1 MIITRTAFRIPL
13 AGGGTDLD
21 FYYKNNGGK
30 LISSTF
36 NQFVFVLLAERPID
50 DKILIQTT
58 TTQFSNNI
66 NKVKH
71 EIIRE
76 VLKYFKIKKKI
87 QISTFSTLP
96 TSSGLGS
103 SSALIVGLIKAISI
117 FKRQRISKNKIAKI
131 AFLIE
136 RKILKYTGGWQDQ
149 IIASYGG
156 VQEIKINKNGN
167 FNSQPIEIKKNII
180 DYLEKKFLLVFT
192 RELRNSSKVISSQ
205 KINLKNT
212 IKVYDSIKSLV
223 PKMKKSLQNGDYQKI
238 GEIFHHHWQLKKKLS
253 KEISNTKIDK
263 MYLDLLK
270 DNSFIGGKLIGAGGG
285 GFFLMVSSNLKKS
298 ILYLR
303 KKKLN
308 YTKFKFTFGGTQ
320 IESSY

>member
-21 FYYKNNGGK
+21 FYFKKKGGE

-58 TTQFSNNI
+58 TAQFSNSI

-117 FKRQRISKNKIAKI
+117 FKKEKISKNKIARI
-131 AFLIE
+131 AFHIE
-136 RKILKYTGGWQDQ
+136 RKVLSYTGGWQDQ
-149 IIASYGG
+149 IIASFGG
-156 VQEIKINKNGN
+156 VQQIKISKKGN
-167 FNSQPIEIKKNII
+167 FNTRSIKIKNNVINK
-180 DYLEKKFLLVFT
+180 LEKKFILVFT
-192 RELRNSSKVISSQ
+192 KELRNSSKVISSQ
-205 KINLKNT
+205 KVNLKKT
-212 IKVYDSIKSLV
+212 IKIYDAIRSLV
-223 PKMKKSLQNGDYQKI
+223 PTMKNSLKKGDYKKI
-238 GEIFHHHWQLKKKLS
+238 GEIFHHHWKLKKQLS
-253 KEISNTKIDK
+253 KQISNSKIDRI
-263 MYLDLLK
+263 YLNLLK

-285 GFFLMVSSNLKKS
+285 GFFLMVSNNLKKS

-308 YTKFKFTFGGTQ
+308 FTKFKFTFGGTQ
-320 IESSY
+320 VEGSY